1 MRRRLDAGDLAKLWR
16 VRDPKGY
23 HVEYG
28 YSCMGYEIA
37 GGLGVKLAA
46 PERDVYVLVG
56 DGSYLMLAQEIVT
69 AVQER
74 LKLTIVLVD
83 NHGYASIGGLSRSVG
98 SHGFGTQ
105 YRYRENGSLGLD
117 SDDGSGPQLPVD
129 LAANAESLGAHVLRP
144 SGIDELRAALEEAK
158 NIAGTVVIRIE
169 ADRYAGVPSYDSWW
183 DVAVAEVSEVPEV
196 QEARAAY
203 EAAKRQ
209 RPPLIPA
216 PARRHPLRSIPPRSP
231 SPASARKRVLS
242 SQQPAPVRRNYPSG
256 KPPVLHFP
264 RRFTPGGWHRTWP

>member
-1 MRRRLDAGDLAKLWR
+1 VREWDSEADRLFSLGHGPLPAQSEVLGAVNAASAPDSVMVCAAGSMPGDLAKLWR

-46 PERDVYVLVG
+46 PEREVYVLVG

-105 YRYRENGSLGLD
+105 YRYREDGSLGLD
-117 SDDGSGPQLPVD
+117 PDDAEGALLPVD

-144 SGIDELRAALEEAK
+144 TGIEEFRAALEEAK
-158 NIAGTVVIRIE
+158 QIEGTVVIRIE
-169 ADRYAGVPSYDSWW
+169 TDRYQGVPGYESWW

-196 QEARAAY
+196 QTARAAY
-203 EAAKRQ
+203 EVAKQNQ
-209 RPPLIPA
+209 RFPL
-216 PARRHPLRSIPPRSP
+216 
-231 SPASARKRVLS
+231 
-242 SQQPAPVRRNYPSG
+242 
-256 KPPVLHFP
+256 
-264 RRFTPGGWHRTWP
+264 